1 MENLEIPVKKSKI
14 EDVEASEI
22 GILHLPNEILKI
34 IFMKLPQYDVQR
46 NLALVCKTFLDI
58 SRLPG
63 IILWPGQTAWSS
75 GQDPCQNMIEIG
87 TTCIVIL
94 CLNYKDIMRVI
105 KRDPRIMDVIFFFFD
120 LWQD

>member
-1 MENLEIPVKKSKI
+1 
-14 EDVEASEI
+14 
-22 GILHLPNEILKI
+22 
-34 IFMKLPQYDVQR
+34 
-46 NLALVCKTFLDI
+46 
-58 SRLPG
+58 
-63 IILWPGQTAWSS
+63 
-75 GQDPCQNMIEIG
+75 MIEIG